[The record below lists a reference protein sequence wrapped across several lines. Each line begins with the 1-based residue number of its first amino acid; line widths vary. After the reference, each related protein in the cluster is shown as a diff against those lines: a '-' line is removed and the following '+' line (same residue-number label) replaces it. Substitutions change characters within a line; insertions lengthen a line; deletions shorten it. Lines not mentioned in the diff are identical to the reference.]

1 MCGLETIPEEGELP
15 RISELI
21 PKSPETIK
29 RETEYERLCDKYLN
43 DQNLKFYC
51 TMLATNKKFRQLYQN
66 TDGRI
71 DKGCQTVKCK
81 VPGQMQKRNGTTVPT
96 TRTVAI
102 TAAPITTASVSPQT
116 CDVQTSIPVED
127 IQYFFS
133 GKTNGSK
140 ATVKPLTHSNGRS
153 VGMVNRSNSNKGDCF
168 DGNGNG
174 ISTIGNDQSKVKI
187 VQTRSVS
194 TSIPTDDI
202 RMLCENL
209 VCFNNRRSGHK

>member
-1 MCGLETIPEEGELP
+1 MCELETIPEEGELP

-29 RETEYERLCDKYLN
+29 REIEYERLCDKYLD
-43 DQNLKFYC
+43 DQTLKFYY
-51 TMLATNKKFRQLYQN
+51 TMLVTNKKFRQLYPN

-71 DKGCQTVKCK
+71 DKSCQTLKCK
-81 VPGQMQKRNGTTVPT
+81 IPGQMQKRNIMGST

-102 TAAPITTASVSPQT
+102 TAVPMTASIPLKSPQT
-116 CDVQTSIPVED
+116 CDVQTSIPTED
-127 IQYFFS
+127 IQHFFS
-133 GKTNGSK
+133 GKTDDGKS
-140 ATVKPLTHSNGRS
+140 TVKPLNNSNS

-174 ISTIGNDQSKVKI
+174 ISTIGKYQNQVKT
-187 VQTRSVS
+187 VQTRTVS
-194 TSIPTDDI
+194 TSIPIEDI

-209 VCFNNRRSGHK
+209 VSFNNRRSGHK